1 MQSEASDTQ
10 AASTPTA
17 TQARSEL
24 EEYLEVSHQQ
34 HGLFP
39 RADAMNA
46 VALLRKG
53 LCSSGL
59 RIN

>member
-10 AASTPTA
+10 AASTGA
-17 TQARSEL
+17 QARSEL
-24 EEYLEVSHQQ
+24 QEYLEVSHQQ

-53 LCSSGL
+53 CAAAD
-59 RIN
+59 

>member
-10 AASTPTA
+10 AASTATA
-17 TQARSEL
+17 AQARFEL
-24 EEYLEVSHQQ
+24 QEYLEVSRQQ

-46 VALLRKG
+46 VAVLRQG
-53 LCSSGL
+53 CTD
-59 RIN
+59 